1 MMWCNKDKEDWREI
15 WSKSIFGR
23 IGCSERTFVIF
34 SLFFLLLMFLFSCA
48 AKTKIEYV
56 DKEVVKFVTQKE
68 YDTLVV
74 NTHDSVFYSIV
85 QKADTVYITKY
96 LERTKFKDRIVN
108 KIDTCFLEN
117 NKVQIKENTT
127 VKTKVPKWCY
137 YCLAFCSF
145 CFIFASIKII
155 LWLKRYLAAT

>member
-1 MMWCNKDKEDWREI
+1 MWSNKDKEDWRDI
-15 WSKSIFGR
+15 WDKSIFGR
-23 IGCSERTFVIF
+23 VGCREKAFIF
-34 SLFFLLLMFLFSCA
+34 FAMFFLLLSCLFSCA
-48 AKTKIEYV
+48 TKTKIEYV
-56 DKEVVKFVTQKE
+56 DKETVKYVTQKE
-68 YDTLVV
+68 HDTLVV

-85 QKADTVYITKY
+85 QKADTVYVTKY

-108 KIDTCFLEN
+108 KTDTCFLEN
-117 NKVQIKENTT
+117 NKVQIKENTI

-137 YCLAFCSF
+137 YCLAFCAF